1 MAEFDM
7 PNNSHAFKNGQVKE
21 KPKTQKV
28 IEGTAKTKKKT
39 GARKLADIF
48 LPEDVTSVKE
58 YIFWERIVPAIKD
71 IIHDTVD
78 TFLYGESRRP
88 NYSSYSS
95 GSRISYSG
103 YSSSNTRSDPR
114 KDVNRPRNAFDYDDI
129 IFDSRIQGEQVLDN
143 LIDILD
149 QYNIV
154 TVSDLYDSAGITTT
168 NYMVNRYGWDN
179 LADSSVV
186 RVREGYTLKLPKAKP
201 I

>member
-39 GARKLADIF
+39 NARKLADIF

-88 NYSSYSS
+88 SYSS

-103 YSSSNTRSDPR
+103 YYSGNNRPEPR
-114 KDVNRPRNAFDYDDI
+114 KDTGRPRNAFDYDDI

-154 TVSDLYDSAGITTT
+154 TVGDLYDSAGITTT

>member
-1 MAEFDM
+1 MAEYDM

-21 KPKTQKV
+21 KPKTKKV
-28 IEGTAKTKKKT
+28 IEGTDKTKKKT
-39 GARKLADIF
+39 NARKLADIF
-48 LPEDVTSVKE
+48 LPEDVASVKE
-58 YIFWERIVPAIKD
+58 YIFGERILPAIKD

-88 NYSSYSS
+88 SYSNS
-95 GSRISYSG
+95 SRISYSG
-103 YSSSNTRSDPR
+103 YYSGTNRPDPR
-114 KDVNRPRNAFDYDDI
+114 KDTGRPRNAFDYDDI

-154 TVSDLYDSAGITTT
+154 TVGDLYDSAGITTT
-168 NYMVNRYGWDN
+168 KYMVNRYGWDN

-186 RVREGYTLKLPKAKP
+186 RVQEGYTLKLPKAKP